1 MSYSNWPT
9 ARPAPQSRSRSR
21 SASNA
26 SAASA
31 MSPSR
36 KRAPASVA
44 ERATRS
50 DSTDTGCGGAPAAPL
65 AAVRPA
71 KVSCSAQRIVSS
83 PSDAITASRKSRTC
97 QSACTTTLR
106 KQLNSPRGLRIPAAP
121 PLPRSCSR
129 ITLASE
135 TGCGRA
141 ALGFGSS
148 DASAPGAPPQPFALG
163 RLDDIVKGSTAP
175 ARPSAVCQRC
185 CCKSTYK
192 PHWLLTSAINCS
204 AWSRCPARTRVTM
217 CSTTTWTLSSGS
229 CVAGGASAAAAAPPL
244 PLSSENGSTEPERP
258 SADAQRRCCR
268 SIRSPCSAACSM
280 RSPACCRWFA
290 RTRVA
295 TCSTIFFTF
304 SSVRAAC
311 AAAPLS
317 LATPLASP
325 ELPLVSAPW
334 ESVKGS
340 IAPAR
345 PSAVCQRCCCSS
357 TYRPSCLT
365 SPVSASASPIS
376 PCRTR
381 ATMCSTT
388 VRTCPSSTRGFG
400 FTTVTS
406 SSRAKDT
413 SACVETFVSDVISS
427 SRIVSS
433 NSCRSKSTACC
444 RSSSALKGVKSASPP
459 LLPASALTGCEVG
472 KNAAYRSTAA
482 VPSLSALQT
491 TRAHACAPCSSSC
504 ANRSMRGPGSA
515 AAGGAAPSA
524 ASSPAALALVSV

>member
-163 RLDDIVKGSTAP
+163 RLDDIVKGST
-175 ARPSAVCQRC
+175 
-185 CCKSTYK
+185 
-192 PHWLLTSAINCS
+192 
-204 AWSRCPARTRVTM
+204 
-217 CSTTTWTLSSGS
+217 
-229 CVAGGASAAAAAPPL
+229 
-244 PLSSENGSTEPERP
+244 
-258 SADAQRRCCR
+258 
-268 SIRSPCSAACSM
+268 
-280 RSPACCRWFA
+280 
-290 RTRVA
+290 
-295 TCSTIFFTF
+295 
-304 SSVRAAC
+304 
-311 AAAPLS
+311 
-317 LATPLASP
+317 
-325 ELPLVSAPW
+325 
-334 ESVKGS
+334 
-340 IAPAR
+340 APAR